1 MYGTVARFHIKPGTE
16 ERLRQQLRD
25 FDAAE
30 VPGEIGEYVY
40 RTDENPNEYYLAVM
54 FTDREA
60 YMANA
65 DSPEQDARYRRLAK
79 LFTDQP
85 EWHDGEI
92 VHVDSRDGARAAARE
107 GGDGLEEEEPYWW
120 PAVA

>member
-1 MYGTVARFHIKPGTE
+1 MYGTVARIHIKPGTE
-16 ERLRQQLRD
+16 ERLRQQLRE
-25 FDAAE
+25 FEAAE
-30 VPGEIGEYVY
+30 VQGEIGEYVY
-40 RTDENPNEYYLAVM
+40 RTDENPNEYYLAVI
-54 FTDREA
+54 FTDKEA

-92 VHVDSRDGARAAARE
+92 VYVNSHDGAQAAAGKE
-107 GGDGLEEEEPYWW
+107 GDGFEEEVPYWW

>member
-1 MYGTVARFHIKPGTE
+1 MYGTVARFHLKPGTE
-16 ERLRQQLRD
+16 ERLRQQLRESEVAD
-25 FDAAE
+25 

-40 RTDENPNEYYLAVM
+40 RTDENPNEYYLAVV
-54 FTDREA
+54 FTDKEA

-65 DSPEQDARYRRLAK
+65 ESPEQDVRYRRLAK
-79 LFTDQP
+79 LFTDKP

-92 VHVDSRDGARAAARE
+92 VYVNSHDGARSASRI
-107 GGDGLEEEEPYWW
+107 GGDGFEEEVPYWW